1 MADSAIIKRPRRY
14 FYFHFILL
22 RFLGLGWW
30 HQPDEG
36 DTRNFPNWYLYY
48 SIATQ
53 LIWVAGFVGLETID
67 PFFGEKEMDRFMF
80 SLSFVIT
87 HDLTLIKLYIFFF
100 KNNEIQDIVRILEID
115 LYRYYQNNKRN
126 QATIITTKIMS
137 SAFIFFGWLTI
148 GNTNVY
154 GTIQDIQWK
163 AEVAKLNDTS
173 VKPLRTLPQPIYIPW
188 NYQTDAAYISTF
200 VLETV
205 GLLWTGHIVMSIDTF
220 IGSVILHMSS
230 QFSILGE
237 ALVTAYDRTM
247 LQLYDGVD
255 VDMSESSH
263 ALEAGNGDIKTSD
276 NIERIVRRRYSEEQ
290 VELALQNTI
299 KNCLKQHQLLISCVE
314 KFRRTY
320 SYGFMTQ
327 LLSSMAAICVVMVQV
342 SQDASS
348 FKSIRLVTS
357 LAFFVAMIIQLAIQC
372 FTGNELTLQAAKVA
386 DAVMHSKWEQMSPSL
401 RRLLLLMMMR
411 AQRPLRLTA
420 AGFAYMN
427 NDCFLAIMK
436 AAYSYY
442 AVLSQKQV

>member
-1 MADSAIIKRPRRY
+1 METIVVERPRRY
-14 FYFHFILL
+14 FAFHFYLL

-36 DTRNFPNWYLYY
+36 KTSNFPSWYLYY
-48 SIATQ
+48 SIVTQ
-53 LIWVAGFVGLETID
+53 LVWVAGFVGLETID
-67 PFFGEKEMDRFMF
+67 PFVGEKDIDRFMF

-100 KNNEIQDIVRILEID
+100 KNDKIQDIVRTLEID
-115 LYRYYQNNKRN
+115 LYNFYQNNAKNR
-126 QATIITTKIMS
+126 ATIRTTKIMTAS
-137 SAFIFFGWLTI
+137 FIFFGWLTI

-154 GTIQDIQWK
+154 GTIMDLRWK
-163 AEVAKLNDTS
+163 AEIAQLNDS
-173 VKPLRTLPQPIYIPW
+173 ALYPSRTLPQPIFIPW
-188 NYQTDAAYISTF
+188 DYQKDASYISTF

-205 GLLWTGHIVMSIDTF
+205 GLLWTGHIVMTIDTF

-230 QFSILGE
+230 QFAILCE
-237 ALVTAYDRTM
+237 AITTAYDRTIFQM
-247 LQLYDGVD
+247 YEGVQLQAD
-255 VDMSESSH
+255 SSLISI
-263 ALEAGNGDIKTSD
+263 ADKDKEGGDND
-276 NIERIVRRRYSEEQ
+276 RIERIVRTRFTETE
-290 VELALQNTI
+290 VEKELEKTLL
-299 KNCLKQHQLLISCVE
+299 NCIRQHQLLISCVE
-314 KFRRTY
+314 KFAKTY
-320 SYGFMTQ
+320 AYGFMTQ

-357 LAFFVAMIIQLAIQC
+357 LAFFVAMIIQLALQC
-372 FTGNELTLQAAKVA
+372 FTANELTLQAARVG
-386 DAVMHSKWEQMSPSL
+386 DAVMQSRWERMPPRL
-401 RRLLLLMMMR
+401 RRLLIMVMMR
-411 AQRPLRLTA
+411 SQRPLRLSA